1 MIACYLIPGKQEG
14 KILICLDLLQSWVE
28 LGGARRGRAQLGFR
42 SIFYQAQVLVG
53 EQHMETCGNMQKTKL
68 KDVCE
73 ALLMKVV
80 TGKMSYNMHKNS
92 TVGKFRK
99 ESHSR
104 MRGWP
109 GRVRVGLHRGD
120 RHCIISLHT
129 SCISRIH
136 LGTEDSF

>member
-28 LGGARRGRAQLGFR
+28 LGGARRDSAQLGFR

-53 EQHMETCGNMQKTKL
+53 EQHMETRGNVQKTKL

-80 TGKMSYNMHKNS
+80 AGKMSYNMRKNS
-92 TVGKFRK
+92 TVGKFK
-99 ESHSR
+99 AQQDER
-104 MRGWP
+104 MAWAGQGGSP
-109 GRVRVGLHRGD
+109 SG
-120 RHCIISLHT
+120 
-129 SCISRIH
+129 
-136 LGTEDSF
+136 